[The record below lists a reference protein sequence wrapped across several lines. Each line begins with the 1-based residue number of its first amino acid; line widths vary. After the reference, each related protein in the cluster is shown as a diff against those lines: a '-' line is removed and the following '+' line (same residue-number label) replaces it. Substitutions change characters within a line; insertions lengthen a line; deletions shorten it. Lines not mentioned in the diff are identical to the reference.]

1 MERGLITLED
11 TETHRELL
19 TEAGEYAKAVDA
31 ELVLLWFI
39 SEEEYEHDIETLKSV
54 GRIENVSYDAD
65 AIIESAAADA
75 RRLAEEVLT
84 DSAPDMHIVVAV
96 EEGSERAEHVIN
108 AGDKHNCDHA
118 FVVGQSRSP
127 TGKAIF
133 GDFAQRVIL
142 NFDGYVTVATE

>member
-1 MERGLITLED
+1 MERGLVTLKD
-11 TETHRELL
+11 TEAHRELL
-19 TEAGEYAKAVDA
+19 AEAGEYAEAVGA

-39 SEEEYEHDIETLKSV
+39 SEEDYEQDIETLESV

-65 AIIESAAADA
+65 AVIESAAADA
-75 RRLAEEVLT
+75 RRLTEDILNDNV
-84 DSAPDMHIVVAV
+84 PDMHVVVAID
-96 EEGSERAEHVIN
+96 EGSERAKHVIN
-108 AGDKHNCDHA
+108 AGHKHDCDHA
-118 FVVGQSRSP
+118 FVVGQTRSP